1 MVRYF
6 NNRFIIKI
14 YNNKEFEKLSQSS
27 IDFELIAN
35 TAYIPS
41 TKRNART
48 LQELGYEFSKT
59 AQIFLPKTYNLP
71 EELYPYQKEGVE
83 KALNMNT
90 NILLADEMGLGKT
103 PQACVYLKYKEH
115 SLPALVICPA
125 SLKQNWQ
132 NELKKWAGI
141 NSYIIEGK
149 QPQYYS
155 KEFLNKYPVFI
166 VNYDILGS
174 EDKEERRIE
183 NERLRKAK
191 EEGKKVKKKIL
202 HIYGWC
208 DEFIKFGFRTII
220 ADEIQY
226 IAETDTMRSRAVKQ
240 ICDSGMSK
248 KLFISGTPY
257 ETKTSQFFSALNILD
272 RKDFPSKWK
281 FLKRYCNA
289 IKGFW
294 GWTFN
299 GLTNAEELHALIS
312 KIMIRRYKKDVLSQL
327 PPKIR
332 SVIPLTVSAID
343 RAKYDD
349 IDKQFEQDI
358 INGIKSHKDQIGHI
372 SHLKQGA
379 YEAKKNAVIS
389 WIKEYLELTDKKLVV
404 FIYHH
409 STYNSL
415 MNEFSSISVGLNGET
430 PVKERQNVVDKFQK
444 DKKIRLFIGQI
455 KAAGVGIT
463 LTEAPATCFVEFGQ
477 SWVQHEQ
484 AEDRVHRI
492 GQTADSVMAYYLI
505 LDNSI
510 ETDIMSALNSK
521 NKNIKKVL
529 NDEDA
534 QDLFTNDDFNEN
546 ILSKYKSRKNLVL
559 S

>member
-1 MVRYF
+1 MAEMSSYIIG
-6 NNRFIIKI
+6 NRV
-14 YNNKEFEKLSQSS
+14 
-27 IDFELIAN
+27 
-35 TAYIPS
+35 YISS
-41 TKRNART
+41 TKKNARI
-48 LQELGYEFSKT
+48 LSEMGYEFDES
-59 AQIFLPKTYNLP
+59 ASIFLPKKYELP
-71 EELYPYQKEGVE
+71 DELYPYQKEGVE
-83 KALNMNT
+83 KALNMNS

-103 PQACVYLKYKEH
+103 PQACVYLKYKKD

-132 NELKKWAGI
+132 NELKRWAEI
-141 NSYIIEGK
+141 DSYIIEGK
-149 QPQYYS
+149 APQYYS
-155 KEFLNKYPVFI
+155 DEFLKKYPVFI

-174 EDKEERRIE
+174 EDKDERRAE

-191 EEGKKVKKKIL
+191 EQGLKVKKKVL
-202 HIYGWC
+202 PVYGWC
-208 DEFIKFGFRTII
+208 DEFVKLGFRTII
-220 ADEIQY
+220 ADEVQY

-272 RKDFPSKWK
+272 RKHFPSKWK

-299 GLTNAEELHALIS
+299 GLTNAEELHELIS
-312 KIMIRRYKKDVLSQL
+312 RIMIRRYKKDVLSQL

-349 IDKQFEQDI
+349 IDRQFEDDI
-358 INGIKSHKDQIGHI
+358 RNGKKSHKDQIGHI

-379 YEAKKNAVIS
+379 YEAKKKAVIS
-389 WIKEYLELTDKKLVV
+389 WIKDYLELTDNKLVI

-409 STYNSL
+409 STYDSL
-415 MNEFSSISVGLNGET
+415 MNEFSSISVGLTGKT
-430 PVKERQNVVDKFQK
+430 PAKERQKIVDRFQK

-455 KAAGVGIT
+455 KASGVGLT

-492 GQTADSVMAYYLI
+492 GQKADSVMAYYLI

-510 ETDIMSALNSK
+510 ETDIMASLNDK

-534 QDLFTNDDFNEN
+534 GDLFSSDDFNDD
-546 ILSKYKSRKNLVL
+546 ILSRYKSRKNLSL
-559 S
+559 CE

>member
-1 MVRYF
+1 MIKYF
-6 NNRFIIKI
+6 NNRFLIKI
-14 YNNKEFEKLSQSS
+14 HDNNEIKRLSQ
-27 IDFELIAN
+27 IDFKLIGT

-41 TKRNART
+41 TKRNARF
-48 LQELGYEFSKT
+48 LKELGYEFDKS
-59 AQIFLPKTYNLP
+59 AQIFLPKKYDLP
-71 EELYPYQKEGVE
+71 DELYPYQKEGVE
-83 KALNMNT
+83 KALNMTT
-90 NILLADEMGLGKT
+90 NILFADEMGLGKT
-103 PQACVYLKYKEH
+103 PQACVYLKYKEQ
-115 SLPALVICPA
+115 SLPALIICPA

-132 NELKKWAGI
+132 NELKKWADI

-149 QPQYYS
+149 QSQYYS
-155 KEFLNKYPVFI
+155 KEFLDKYPVFI

-191 EEGKKVKKKIL
+191 EEGKKVKKKTL

-208 DEFIKFGFRTII
+208 DEFVKLGFRTII

-240 ICDSGMSK
+240 ICDSGISK

-272 RKDFPSKWK
+272 RKHFPSKWR

-299 GLTNAEELHALIS
+299 GLTNAKELHELIS
-312 KIMIRRYKKDVLSQL
+312 RIMIRRYKADVLSQL

-332 SVIPLTVSAID
+332 SVIPLTVSASD

-349 IDKQFEQDI
+349 IDLQFEHDI
-358 INGIKSHKDQIGHI
+358 MTGKKSHKDLIGHL

-379 YEAKKNAVIS
+379 YEAKQKAVIS
-389 WIKEYLELTDKKLVV
+389 WIKDYLELTDKKLVV

-409 STYNSL
+409 SSYNSL
-415 MNEFSSISVGLNGET
+415 MNEFSSISVGLTGET
-430 PVKERQNVVDKFQK
+430 PVKDRQKIVDKFQT

-455 KAAGVGIT
+455 KASGVGLT

-492 GQTADSVMAYYLI
+492 GQKADSVMAYYLI

-510 ETDIMSALNSK
+510 ETDIMSALNNK
-521 NKNIKKVL
+521 NKNIKRVL
-529 NDEDA
+529 NNEEAD
-534 QDLFTNDDFNEN
+534 DLFNSSDDFNDD
-546 ILSKYKSRKNLVL
+546 ILSKYKLRKNLDI
-559 S
+559 